1 MSSRTPE
8 RIRVGIVGASPDRGW
23 GVAAHLPA
31 LAHLDEF
38 EVTAVATTRQASAQ
52 QTADV
57 FAVRHAFGDAGELV
71 VHPDVDL
78 VVVSVKAP
86 GHAKVIQ
93 AAVAAGKHVLSEW
106 PLGVDLADATELAKA
121 ANAAGVVHAIGLQ
134 GYHSPAASFVKDLL
148 AEGRIGRVESVGLVA
163 AGDPLGGSQI
173 AQGLAWGADPAA
185 GNTLL
190 TIMVG
195 HALGTLDHVVG
206 RLTEVSAV
214 VANLHDQVV
223 VAETGEVI
231 ANGAPGQVALHGR
244 LDGGAVA
251 SVSVQGGNRPGPD
264 GFFLK
269 IVGTG
274 GTLAITPSPGSV
286 PFLHWADW
294 NIRATDIDGKATEL
308 SIPDRYRVVPEGV
321 PAGPP
326 AHVAAVYREIAQA
339 ITEGRQAHPSFDTA
353 VRHHRLLAAVER
365 ASQTGTR
372 QPIPE

>member
-1 MSSRTPE
+1 MSS

-38 EVTAVATTRQASAQ
+38 EVTAVATTRQVSAR
-52 QTADV
+52 QTADA
-57 FAVRHAFGDAGELV
+57 FAIPHAFAGAGELV
-71 VHPDVDL
+71 AHPDVDL

-86 GHAKVIQ
+86 GHAEAIQ

-106 PLGVDLADATELAKA
+106 PLGVDLAEATGLSKA
-121 ANAAGVVHAIGLQ
+121 ATSAGVVHAIGLQ
-134 GYHSPAASFVKDLL
+134 GYHSPAARFVKDLL
-148 AEGRIGRVESVGLVA
+148 AEGRIGRVESVSLVA
-163 AGDPLGGSQI
+163 AGDPLGNSQI
-173 AQGLAWGADPAA
+173 PEGLAWGTDVAA

-214 VANLHDQVV
+214 VANLNDQVV
-223 VAETGEVI
+223 VAETGQVI
-231 ANGAPGQVALHGR
+231 ANTAPGQVALLGR
-244 LDGGAVA
+244 LAGGAVA
-251 SVSVQGGNRPGPD
+251 SVSVHGGNGPGPD

-269 IVGTG
+269 IAGTDG
-274 GTLAITPSPGSV
+274 VLAITPAPGSV

-294 NIRATDIDGKATEL
+294 SIRATGIDGTATEL
-308 SIPDRYRVVPEGV
+308 AMPDRYRVVPEGV

-326 AHVAAVYREIAQA
+326 AHVAAGYLEIAQA
-339 ITEGRQAHPSFDTA
+339 LAEGRQAHPSFDTA
-353 VRHHRLLAAVER
+353 VRHHRLLATVER

-372 QPIPE
+372 QLVAPE